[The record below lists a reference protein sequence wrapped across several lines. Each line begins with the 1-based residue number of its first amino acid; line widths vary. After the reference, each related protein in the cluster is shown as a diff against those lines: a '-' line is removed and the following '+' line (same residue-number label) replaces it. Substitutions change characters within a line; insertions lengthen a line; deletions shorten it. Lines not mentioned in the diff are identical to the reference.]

1 MPKSASTQQHIFNFQ
16 FSIINCPLIIIFL
29 MTTILLIS
37 CEKEPYKA
45 CKEDPTCEYFRCK
58 VNGEWWTPDCEQ
70 GPLFGC
76 DHTDVQYYR
85 YLNGGGLEMNSSSKK
100 NNDGF
105 YFLLYNVKNVN
116 EENKLSIKGRVYS
129 KYFTDKLMFYVD
141 TTQHNEFILIELDT
155 VKYIMSAR
163 FFFKGVD
170 ENGNTVSITE
180 GEFRQHYRF

>member
-1 MPKSASTQQHIFNFQ
+1 
-16 FSIINCPLIIIFL
+16 
-29 MTTILLIS
+29 
-37 CEKEPYKA
+37 
-45 CKEDPTCEYFRCK
+45 
-58 VNGEWWTPDCEQ
+58 
-70 GPLFGC
+70 
-76 DHTDVQYYR
+76 
-85 YLNGGGLEMNSSSKK
+85 MNSSSKK